1 MTWEPEE
8 FDDLAAE
15 LRRRVAAEFRS
26 EAEEI
31 EHLVQLQRRRK
42 ALLRDVATTAMHQGQ
57 GVTVRC
63 FEREWSGEL
72 LAVGS
77 DYLSLL
83 TASHFVE
90 ARLDSI
96 ALGLTPARQ
105 GGRTGRPASE
115 TFRARLTEFELTG
128 EKLSLQCNSPI
139 LEATGVIEVVGID
152 HVEMRLPTER
162 CYLPLDGVVMA
173 IRPRPK

>member
-1 MTWEPEE
+1 MRWEPEE

-26 EAEEI
+26 EAEEV
-31 EHLVQLQRRRK
+31 ELLVQLQRRRH
-42 ALLRDVATTAMHQGQ
+42 ASLRDVATMAMHQGH
-57 GVTVRC
+57 GVTVHC
-63 FEREWSGEL
+63 LEGNWSGEL

-83 TASHFVE
+83 TGTHFVE

-96 ALGLTPARQ
+96 AIALSPARE
-105 GGRTGRPASE
+105 GGRAGKPASA

-128 EKLSLQCNSPI
+128 EELTLRCKSP
-139 LEATGVIEVVGID
+139 LFEARGVIEVVATD
-152 HVEMRLPTER
+152 HVEVRLATGR
-162 CYLPLDGVVMA
+162 YYLPLDGVVMA
-173 IRPRPK
+173 IRSRPE